1 MFVAFGVFR
10 FLGLEVVVWWWG
22 GIIVSLVFGVGTGIW
37 EGGDGVDVSGIVG
50 WHMVGGG
57 GR

>member
-1 MFVAFGVFR
+1 M
-10 FLGLEVVVWWWG
+10 WWWG

-50 WHMVGGG
+50 WHMVGEGG
-57 GR
+57 GSQSYFLYDFLLIC